1 MKSYVGIT
9 QCYYCG
15 GDSEIIMDTKL
26 RDVFEKK
33 VGIISMEPCNQCKEY
48 MEQGIIIIGVK
59 DNTPVEEFK
68 EEFPNPY
75 RTGQFLVVKDIAIED
90 LLEEGELL
98 NNILENRFTFMEE
111 TVLKEMFGLNTPE

>member
-15 GDSEIIMDTKL
+15 GDSKIIMDTKL

-59 DNTPVEEFK
+59 DNTPD
-68 EEFPNPY
+68 